1 MRFYNHIVWRINWLL
16 LLVCIVSTQ
25 PLFAQAKLE
34 KFCASLSLETLNTAS
49 KTIKGGVL
57 YQGDKVK
64 CLLNFNEANWD
75 GKTQFY
81 CYVIYYSEA
90 ETDVNLF
97 YPFGDDGYIPELF
110 PMKSEDGKFI
120 FSTTL
125 FEAVITEPYGKDNF
139 VLIMSDSLI
148 DFKPLVNKAV
158 TRGATEGKYN
168 KEELLKLIKGSKLS
182 SYYQPGHGEI
192 SIKNMQIETRPA
204 NEKNGLVK
212 KALNTRQIFAINDSA
227 EIFYTP
233 TPQLDIVRDS
243 FPTLVILDPSF
254 DTSTMRGIKVL
265 ASTPVKKA
273 LFRGIAVDWKR
284 GIQQITVNNKPV
296 STYQEASG
304 YFDYLLELKDGA
316 NQADIMVE
324 NKQGFK
330 RTIRIK
336 FNYTAKQESII
347 RPGKDF
353 LLVIGI
359 NKYTNWPHLN
369 NATTDARDFSTLM
382 INDFGFVK
390 ENVIELMDSNA
401 TRKNIY
407 SQFKHMLDSLTEN
420 DRLLIYFSGHGY
432 YDASLDL
439 GYWIPIDAENDASDR
454 YLNNLEITRMI
465 QKMKAKNIFVI
476 ADACYSGQLLRDMHK
491 ENGGTYKSRM
501 VLCSGKLQPVADG
514 VPGSNS
520 PFAKQVLLFL
530 RQTTGPTLLASD
542 MIQQVKRSFSATAT
556 QKPVGGAI
564 DEVGDEN
571 GDFEFLRKK
580 KN

>member
-1 MRFYNHIVWRINWLL
+1 LL
-16 LLVCIVSTQ
+16 LLASILGMPVVFS
-25 PLFAQAKLE
+25 QAKQE
-34 KFCASLSLETLNTAS
+34 KFCASLSLESLNAPG
-49 KTIKGGVL
+49 KEIKGGVL
-57 YQGDKVK
+57 YQGDQVK
-64 CLLNFNEANWD
+64 CLLNFNEASWD
-75 GKTQFY
+75 GSTQFY
-81 CYVIYYSEA
+81 CYVIYYSESEA
-90 ETDVNLF
+90 DVNLF

-110 PMKSEDGKFI
+110 PMKSAEGKFI

-125 FEAVITEPYGKDNF
+125 FEAIITEPYGKDNF

-148 DFKPLVNKAV
+148 DFRPLVNKAAA
-158 TRGATEGKYN
+158 RAGGKNN

-182 SYYQPGHGEI
+182 SYYQPGHGEL
-192 SIKNMQIETRPA
+192 SIQSLQIETRPA

-212 KALNTRQIFAINDSA
+212 KAVNTRQVFAINDSA

-233 TPQLDIVRDS
+233 VPQLDIVRDS

-254 DTSTMRGIKVL
+254 DTSIMRGNKVL
-265 ASTPVKKA
+265 PSSHVKKT

-284 GIQQITVNNKPV
+284 GIQQITVNNKLV
-296 STYQEASG
+296 SSYQEESG
-304 YFDYLLELKDGA
+304 YFDYLLELKEGS
-316 NQADIMVE
+316 NQADITVE
-324 NKQGFK
+324 NKKGYK
-330 RTIRIK
+330 RTIRLK
-336 FNYTAKQESII
+336 FQYTAQKETIT
-347 RPGKDF
+347 RAGKDF
-353 LLVIGI
+353 LFVIGI

-369 NATTDARDFSTLM
+369 NATTDAQDFSSLM
-382 INDFGFVK
+382 TNEFGFAK
-390 ENVIELMDSNA
+390 ENVIELLDENA

-407 SQFKHMLDSLTEN
+407 SQFKRLLDSLTEN

-454 YLNNLEITRMI
+454 YLNNLEITRMV

-491 ENGGTYKSRM
+491 ETGGTYKSRM

-530 RQTTGPTLLASD
+530 RQTAGPSLLASD
-542 MIQQVKRSFSATAT
+542 MIQQVKRSFPATAT